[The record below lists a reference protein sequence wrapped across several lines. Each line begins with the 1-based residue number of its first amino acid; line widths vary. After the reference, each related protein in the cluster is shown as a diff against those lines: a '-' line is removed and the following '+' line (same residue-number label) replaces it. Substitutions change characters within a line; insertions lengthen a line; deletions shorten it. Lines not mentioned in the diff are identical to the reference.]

1 MRLSRQ
7 HICPHGVFTERFSR
21 PCFGFRRASAAFVA
35 SAMILLGGMLPQ
47 EHARRQLWAASPAD
61 EQAVV
66 QKTPVQKRPVQV
78 FVLLGQSNMLGA
90 GKVGPADNEG
100 TLEHAVKAKGKYPY
114 LLDDAGGWA
123 VRSDVRNV
131 RVMGSG
137 DGGSRQFNNEFLT
150 VKGRT
155 IGPELGIGH
164 AVGDAV
170 EAPVMLLKSCIGNRS
185 LGWDLLPPG
194 SPSYTFSETDKKSGT
209 TTEYVYAAY
218 GETPLKWELGSEPEP
233 IGWKAGVQY
242 DGDVARAKEVLAELD
257 TFYPGAESYEIAGF
271 FFWQGDKDRYNDG
284 HAAHYEAN
292 LVRLIQQLRR
302 DFEAPQ
308 AKFVCGT
315 LGQTEKGAD
324 GNEGLILNAQLAV
337 DGRAG
342 IYPEF
347 AGNVAT
353 VYTHPLSSGG
363 ASNSHYGGNAET
375 YMNVGEA
382 MGQAMVELLRD

>member
-1 MRLSRQ
+1 MARWMQ
-7 HICPHGVFTERFSR
+7 
-21 PCFGFRRASAAFVA
+21 RRAAVLLAGMGSCALFVA
-35 SAMILLGGMLPQ
+35 WQGGA
-47 EHARRQLWAASPAD
+47 ARAAEVAGPA
-61 EQAVV
+61 Q
-66 QKTPVQKRPVQV
+66 PVQV

-90 GKVGPADNEG
+90 GKVGPVEQVG
-100 TLEHAVKAKGKYPY
+100 TLEHAVKQGGRYPY
-114 LLDDAGGWA
+114 LLAEDGAWA
-123 VRSDVRNV
+123 ERDDVRNV

-164 AVGDAV
+164 ALGEAV
-170 EAPVMLLKSCIGNRS
+170 DAPVMLLKSCIGNRS

-194 SPSYTFSETDKKSGT
+194 SRGYEFAETDQKTGVTKRF
-209 TTEYVYAAY
+209 VYAAY
-218 GETPLKWELGSEPEP
+218 GETPLKWEVGTEPEP
-233 IGWKAGVQY
+233 IGWKAGLQY
-242 DGDVARAKEVLAELD
+242 DGDVARAQEVLAKLD
-257 TFYPGAESYEIAGF
+257 AYYPGSETFEIAGF

-292 LVRLIQQLRR
+292 LVRLIQQLRE
-302 DFEAPQ
+302 DFAAPQ
-308 AKFVCGT
+308 AKFVCAT
-315 LGQTEKGAD
+315 LGQTERGAT

-337 DGRAG
+337 DGAAG
-342 IYPEF
+342 NYPEF

-353 VYTHPLSSGG
+353 VYTHPLSLGG

-382 MGQAMVELLRD
+382 MGKAMVRLLQE

>member
-90 GKVGPADNEG
+90 GKVGPADNDG

-271 FFWQGDKDRYNDG
+271 FFW
-284 HAAHYEAN
+284 
-292 LVRLIQQLRR
+292 
-302 DFEAPQ
+302 
-308 AKFVCGT
+308 
-315 LGQTEKGAD
+315 
-324 GNEGLILNAQLAV
+324 
-337 DGRAG
+337 
-342 IYPEF
+342 
-347 AGNVAT
+347 
-353 VYTHPLSSGG
+353 
-363 ASNSHYGGNAET
+363 
-375 YMNVGEA
+375 
-382 MGQAMVELLRD
+382 